1 MVTNS
6 ELEILEGSSK
16 QGSILIGNDEYDRLK
31 KKAEEAEIFYDKLL
45 RLQAEFENYKK
56 FTERQKSEYL
66 KFGTHRILKDLIK
79 IYEDLKRALHDHNNS
94 PLTQGLMLI
103 LNNLGALLE
112 REGVTPILAEG
123 EMFDPSTMECLLVE
137 HDPSKPDGQVTEVLS
152 EGFLLNE
159 KILRPARVKINKI
172 GDEK

>member
-79 IYEDLKRALHDHNNS
+79 IYEDLKRALH
-94 PLTQGLMLI
+94 
-103 LNNLGALLE
+103 
-112 REGVTPILAEG
+112 
-123 EMFDPSTMECLLVE
+123 
-137 HDPSKPDGQVTEVLS
+137 
-152 EGFLLNE
+152 
-159 KILRPARVKINKI
+159 
-172 GDEK
+172 